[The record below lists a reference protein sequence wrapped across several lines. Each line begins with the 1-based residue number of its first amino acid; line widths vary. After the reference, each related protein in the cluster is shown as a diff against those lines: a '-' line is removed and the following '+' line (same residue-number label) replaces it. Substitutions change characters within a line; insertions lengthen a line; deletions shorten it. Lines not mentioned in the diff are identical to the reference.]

1 MAFTNSLQ
9 RERILQ
15 NITRLELSKRGGCH
29 EQTVVKHERI
39 SFELNAKW
47 RSLYA
52 SALGIEEARL
62 LPQGFVGSKV
72 QVLDVPI
79 IDWNTLMKLNT
90 LEKKSLTDFV
100 AVPNANS
107 ECIALV
113 IDDESMSQVSPPGS
127 YIILDPKNKNLEHL
141 GHYVIKYDGTYM
153 FRQIVM
159 DGSIA
164 FQTKSYDKN
173 IKTTI
178 NKEFEILGRV
188 TQIVNKI

>member
-15 NITRLELSKRGGCH
+15 NITRLELSKRVGCH
-29 EQTVVKHERI
+29 EQTVVKHERT

-52 SALGIEEARL
+52 SALSIEEARL

-79 IDWNTLMKLNT
+79 FDWNNLMKLNT
-90 LEKKSLTDFV
+90 LDRKTVTSFV
-100 AVPNANS
+100 SVPNANS
-107 ECIALV
+107 ECIALIV
-113 IDDESMSQVSPPGS
+113 NDENMAQVAPPGS
-127 YIILDPKNKNLEHL
+127 YIILDPKNTNLEHL
-141 GHYVIKYDGTYM
+141 GHYVIKYDNNYL

-159 DGSIA
+159 DGSIG
-164 FQTKSYDKN
+164 FTTRSYGEN